1 VATQR
6 KAYILTV
13 CTANVCRSPLAEFVL
28 RESLGDLPGFE
39 SVVVES
45 AGAGS
50 ARADAVCT
58 RVAGRRDTE
67 QWRDLAAAH
76 RPRTLAKTLV
86 TRSQL
91 ILTASRSAR
100 AAVARIAPDARSRT
114 FTMREA
120 LWLAE
125 DYRPDASL
133 VGRDAVLALAAYLD
147 RQRGLRP
154 LPAVRPKRLW
164 GPTPA
169 DPFDIRDGH
178 NVDERAHG
186 TTLDDV
192 EHDARRLAALLSSAA
207 EQAKPG
213 LLRTTLRR

>member
-28 RESLGDLPGFE
+28 REALDDLPGFE
-39 SVVVES
+39 SVLVES

-76 RPRTLAKTLV
+76 RPRTLTKALV
-86 TRSQL
+86 SRSQL

-114 FTMREA
+114 FTMRET

-125 DYRPDASL
+125 DYRPDPAL
-133 VGRDAVLALAAYLD
+133 AGRDAVLALAAYLD

-154 LPAVRPKRLW
+154 SPVARPKRLW
-164 GPTPA
+164 GSAPA

-178 NVDERAHG
+178 NIDERAHAA
-186 TTLDDV
+186 TLDDV
-192 EHDARRLAALLSSAA
+192 EHDARRIAAQLSRAA
-207 EQAKPG
+207 QHAKPG